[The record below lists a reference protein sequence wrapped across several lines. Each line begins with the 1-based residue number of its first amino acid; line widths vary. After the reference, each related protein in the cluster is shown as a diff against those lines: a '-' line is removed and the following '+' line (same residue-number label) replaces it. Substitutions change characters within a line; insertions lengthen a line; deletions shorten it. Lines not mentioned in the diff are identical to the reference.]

1 MLDTAA
7 TTHAQV
13 LPCSKRFCHD
23 WVTCPFAHP
32 AEKAK
37 RRDPRA
43 YTYTGVACPD
53 QKKVRSKA
61 QPIDEGR
68 DSSHASLTHPFSW
81 RAECHLPTRRRL
93 HVCSQREL

>member
-1 MLDTAA
+1 MGHEQMGQRRARAANNNPSAMLDTAA

-61 QPIDEGR
+61 QRSPSTREGIR
-68 DSSHASLTHPFSW
+68 
-81 RAECHLPTRRRL
+81 RTR
-93 HVCSQREL
+93 H